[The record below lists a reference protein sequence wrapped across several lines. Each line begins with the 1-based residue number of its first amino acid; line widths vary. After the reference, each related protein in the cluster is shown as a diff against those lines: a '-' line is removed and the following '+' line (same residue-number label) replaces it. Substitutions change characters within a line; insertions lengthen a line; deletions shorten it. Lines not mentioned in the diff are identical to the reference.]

1 MKDTIPPMDNKMRK
15 QTNPNVFIFV
25 DSLLLVSENDI
36 SQDEA
41 SKTPEL
47 IRLI

>member
-1 MKDTIPPMDNKMRK
+1 MKDTIPLMDNKTRK
-15 QTNPNVFIFV
+15 QTNPNVFILE
-25 DSLLLVSENDI
+25 DSFFLVSEDDI
-36 SQDEA
+36 PQAEA